1 MIASQ
6 SARYWRVIA
15 KTTMGN
21 SHGSQNSSKR
31 HDETNLKENV
41 PLRLQ
46 SGNPSPSGSSSK
58 ASSHAIEVEELP
70 LPDEQDQAVEREGD
84 ISLDWPGAATG
95 TAPLYPPL
103 TKATTTTSKSPISI
117 HEQRY
122 VKLEDAV
129 RNASNT
135 ISSVAG
141 AFVSVLMIA
150 KLIEEVMFMRK
161 LRRELSGAINP
172 PFSDSSLPP
181 NHQGIGP
188 RGSRHPGSAHDSHA
202 APVGDLVGL
211 MGAAVGSLLPNP
223 KGSQGLGN
231 VTWDKVAG
239 LQEVK
244 LLLQEV
250 MVLPSLRPDL
260 FKGIRKPPRGVLL
273 FG

>member
-1 MIASQ
+1 
-6 SARYWRVIA
+6 
-15 KTTMGN
+15 MGN
-21 SHGSQNSSKR
+21 SHGAQNAPR
-31 HDETNLKENV
+31 RQDETPPRSNLIL
-41 PLRLQ
+41 PLQ
-46 SGNPSPSGSSSK
+46 TGSPSSTSDDSK
-58 ASSHAIEVEELP
+58 AHSHAIEVEEVL
-70 LPDEQDQAVEREGD
+70 LPDEQGQTLEREGD
-84 ISLDWPGAATG
+84 ASLDWPGAVSG
-95 TAPLYPPL
+95 TAPLYPPV
-103 TKATTTTSKSPISI
+103 TKASALSKPSLNT

-122 VKLEDAV
+122 IKLEDAV

-161 LRRELSGAINP
+161 LRRELSGAMTP
-172 PFSDSSLPP
+172 PFSDSSLY
-181 NHQGIGP
+181 NNGTG
-188 RGSRHPGSAHDSHA
+188 RGSRHPGTSPDGTHP

-211 MGAAVGSLLPNP
+211 MGAAVGSLLPSSKSN
-223 KGSQGLGN
+223 QGTGN

-260 FKGIRKPPRGVLL
+260 FRGIRKPPRGVLL
-273 FG
+273 FGSVLTLIPSYHSYHS

>member
-1 MIASQ
+1 
-6 SARYWRVIA
+6 
-15 KTTMGN
+15 MGN
-21 SHGSQNSSKR
+21 SHGSHNAPNR
-31 HDETNLKENV
+31 HHETSNRTQYIL
-41 PLRLQ
+41 PLQ
-46 SGNPSPSGSSSK
+46 SVRPSSRDDSK
-58 ASSHAIEVEELP
+58 ASSHAIDVEEAL
-70 LPDEQDQAVEREGD
+70 LPDEQGQTMEREGD
-84 ISLDWPGAATG
+84 ITLDWPGAASG

-103 TKATTTTSKSPISI
+103 SKATTLSSSKLNS

-122 VKLEDAV
+122 MKLEDAV

-161 LRRELSGAINP
+161 LRRELSGAITP
-172 PFSDSSLPP
+172 PFSDSSLPS
-181 NHQGIGP
+181 NQGGIG
-188 RGSRHPGSAHDSHA
+188 RGSRHPGSSPDGPHA

-211 MGAAVGSLLPNP
+211 MGAAVSSILPSS
-223 KGSQGLGN
+223 KSSQGTGN

-260 FKGIRKPPRGVLL
+260 FRGIRKPPRGVLL